1 LSTKVLTP
9 LAVKAAKPKRNA
21 AGELIRAEY
30 PDRGCAGLYLCVQ
43 PSGAKSWAL
52 RYRFNGDTRKL
63 TLGAVADREAPG
75 LIDALTLAGARK
87 AAADARHRVEQGI
100 DPAAQKRT
108 TKATTADMAAQRA
121 TDNVEALA
129 EQFLRLYAKAST
141 RPRTY
146 RQTEDVLRRL
156 VLPAWRGRTVHDVR
170 RRDCIALIDEI
181 ASARGPH
188 MANKSLA
195 VLSRWFSWLVG
206 RDVITVSP
214 AMGVERPAKDVP
226 RERILDDSE
235 VAALWHVCDEEGVFG
250 SFVRVMLLTG
260 TRRSEAA
267 GMRWSEINEVTRLW
281 SLPRERVKNAVA
293 HTVPLAPQ
301 AWAII
306 ASQPR
311 LVGSDL
317 VFTHSG
323 AKPIGGFSRLKANID
338 RRMTLATPWTL
349 HDTRRTCASGMQRL
363 GIRAEVVERCL
374 NHRSGAYRGISGV
387 YQVDPMADAKRDAFE
402 RWAAHVEELV
412 KPAPKVVRLRRG
424 RT

>member
-1 LSTKVLTP
+1 MQRVNSS
-9 LAVKAAKPKRNA
+9 AQSIRIAAARGCTCA
-21 AGELIRAEY
+21 CSRAE
-30 PDRGCAGLYLCVQ
+30 R
-43 PSGAKSWAL
+43 KSWAL

-108 TKATTADMAAQRA
+108 TKATAADLAAQRA
-121 TDNVEALA
+121 ADNVEALA

-146 RQTEDVLRRL
+146 RQTEDVLHRL

-181 ASARGPH
+181 ASERGPH

-214 AMGVERPAKDVP
+214 AIGVERPAKDVP

-250 SFVRVMLLTG
+250 SLLRVMLLTG

-306 ASQPR
+306 AAQPR
-311 LVGSDL
+311 LVGCDF
-317 VFTHSG
+317 VFTHDG
-323 AKPIGGFSRLKANID
+323 
-338 RRMTLATPWTL
+338 
-349 HDTRRTCASGMQRL
+349 
-363 GIRAEVVERCL
+363 
-374 NHRSGAYRGISGV
+374 
-387 YQVDPMADAKRDAFE
+387 
-402 RWAAHVEELV
+402 
-412 KPAPKVVRLRRG
+412 
-424 RT
+424 